1 MVSQPIWITIIIGV
15 FFIGIGVSYAY
26 FANTYDPMSMKFQ
39 NQELFDQMMLNNSK
53 MSQMWMDSGMMDE
66 SQMQEHMMNMMK
78 QNPQQI
84 QQMIMNNMYDSYQI
98 QMMGNIMKDM
108 INRMQNDPELKQA
121 MMEHMHRMK
130 SSIDAMMITD
140 ESITKEMTN
149 TKTNFTSNE
158 LQQEKFNLENK
169 IDLCTSDWYITGYF
183 LPIESDYSGKSIKVS
198 INKINHIYLADFL
211 EVVKIEG
218 WGKTHD
224 GNYLGWDHG
233 DFIISDRY
241 LDAYGNDL
249 KVGIVAV
256 DNSVIS
262 HGSELIIPTLP
273 EPWNDMVFSGLDE
286 GPSIN
291 GKHIDVFT
299 GEGTSA
305 EGETF
310 RITSYD
316 NKVCIQ
322 N

>member
-39 NQELFDQMMLNNSK
+39 NQELFDQMMLNNPK

-84 QQMIMNNMYDSYQI
+84 QQMIMNNMYDSDQI
-98 QMMGNIMKDM
+98 QMMENMMKDM

-140 ESITKEMTN
+140 ESIKKEMTN